1 MGASPT
7 TCRVHIA
14 QLRGITKL
22 SPLLVPLE
30 ACALRKRGLECPSVG
45 IQPPNPAPLFGKYL
59 TKPIRFTTSLPAQC
73 YTAWKIK
80 SIALPLFVMDY
91 GIGHWSFVPRDC
103 TQVPFP
109 GFTMPLSSS
118 LREGYSTN
126 VPRLC

>member
-1 MGASPT
+1 MGASLT

-45 IQPPNPAPLFGKYL
+45 IQPPNPTPSSGKYL

-80 SIALPLFVMDY
+80 SMALPLFVMDH
-91 GIGHWSFVPRDC
+91 GIGRWPLVPRDC